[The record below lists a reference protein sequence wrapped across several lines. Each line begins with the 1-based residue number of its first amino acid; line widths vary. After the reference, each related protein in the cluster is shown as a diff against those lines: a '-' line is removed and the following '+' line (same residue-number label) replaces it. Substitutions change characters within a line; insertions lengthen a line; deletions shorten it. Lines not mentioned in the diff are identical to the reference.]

1 MKYKGGMNQTKE
13 KERHRKLSHLGNDQK
28 RMLTKGKAGSWW
40 AYGNIDEKREK

>member
-1 MKYKGGMNQTKE
+1 MNQTKE